1 MDVVDKKRWVFK
13 PALGYVLAC
22 AFYAVWL
29 AYLGL
34 GVFIGS
40 IRADEI
46 HFLQNAWMAYSGQP
60 ALEYIPP
67 LYHYLLV
74 LSWDIF
80 EGDLRGIYGLR
91 IFNFGLFCL
100 QGGLV
105 YGILCNS
112 FSELKGKYPPILYAA
127 LSMAFLVLLASFRGY
142 EMRPEGVGNT
152 LLLLG
157 IFWLS
162 LSLKIN
168 STLRYAV
175 FLAVCVALVV
185 AASLSFRFSLPAVFL
200 WVAVAVQMH
209 YNNGLPRLRGVW
221 ALGGAMALSLL
232 AAFVINYVFV
242 DWVRILEALNRHSVM
257 PAPMDWGVRFVINTW
272 TGYWRVSLLVLGGVG
287 AMWLYAM
294 RMGKADFL
302 VRLVNALLAL
312 ALLSFYVFLF
322 AWDLSPR
329 GYIHSIEWI
338 LILCLALFSVK
349 AGVISPRGLSIALLA
364 VSCVIF
370 YLGYKAAN
378 ALSVERDTSYFLERL
393 QSAAGAEGMKTA
405 SDSTLIEYFDSTAAL
420 TDQVN
425 SRREFCA
432 RHRGAYVVSGSIDYH
447 PICLIDVGTYDFSG
461 WGSKSVDLL
470 SVPFDR
476 ELIVLSASPEQL
488 APLAAHYGDRYKQ
501 MVNISIVGK
510 K

>member
-22 AFYAVWL
+22 ALYASWL
-29 AYLGL
+29 AYKGL

-60 ALEYIPP
+60 SLEYIPP
-67 LYHYLLV
+67 LYHYLLQFAWSV
-74 LSWDIF
+74 F
-80 EGDLRGIYGLR
+80 EGDLQGIYTLR
-91 IFNFGLFCL
+91 IFNFALFCI

-105 YGILCNS
+105 YGILRNS
-112 FSELKGKYPPILYAA
+112 FWELKGKYPRLLFVA
-127 LSMAFLVLLASFRGY
+127 LSISFLVLLASFRGY
-142 EMRPEGVGNT
+142 ELRPEGLGNT

-157 IFWLS
+157 FYWLS
-162 LSLKIN
+162 LNWKIN
-168 STLRYAV
+168 SALRYAA

-185 AASLSFRFSLPAVFL
+185 AASLSFRFSLPAIFL
-200 WVAVAVQMH
+200 WIAVAVQMH
-209 YNNGLPRLRGVW
+209 YNNELPRLRGAW
-221 ALGGAMALSLL
+221 ALGVAMALSLL
-232 AAFVINYVFV
+232 AALVVNYIFV
-242 DWVRILEALNRHSVM
+242 DWGRILEVLNRHSVM
-257 PAPMDWGVRFVINTW
+257 SAPMDWGVRFVINTW
-272 TGYWRVSLLVLGGVG
+272 TGYWRISLLVLGGVG

-294 RMGKADFL
+294 RMGRADFP

-338 LILCLALFSVK
+338 LILGLALFSVR
-349 AGVISPRGLSIALLA
+349 AGVISSRGLSIALLA
-364 VSCVIF
+364 VSCALF
-370 YLGYKAAN
+370 YLSYKAAN
-378 ALSVERDTSYFLERL
+378 ALSVERDSAYFLERL
-393 QSAAGAEGMKTA
+393 QRSVGAEGMKAA
-405 SDSTLIEYFDSTAAL
+405 SDSTLIEYFDPKAAL
-420 TDQVN
+420 TEQVS

-432 RHRGAYVVSGSIDYH
+432 RHRGAYVVSGSIDSH
-447 PICLIDVGTYDFSG
+447 PICLVDKGTYDFSG

-470 SVPFDR
+470 NLPPDR
-476 ELIVLSASPEQL
+476 ELIVLSASAAQL

-501 MVNISIVGK
+501 MINISIVEK
-510 K
+510 R